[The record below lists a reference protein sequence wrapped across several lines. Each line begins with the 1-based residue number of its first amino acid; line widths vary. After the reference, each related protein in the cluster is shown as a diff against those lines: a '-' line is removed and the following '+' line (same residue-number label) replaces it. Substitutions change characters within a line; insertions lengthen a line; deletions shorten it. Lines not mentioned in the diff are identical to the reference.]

1 MCATL
6 SKTQGISTPAGQTS
20 FEQEYQAL
28 AGGAALADRSRMGR
42 LRLTGDEALD
52 LLNRLS
58 TNELMDLV
66 AGQGA
71 VTILT
76 SNKGRIVDLLFVL
89 REQDS
94 LLVLTG
100 PGNGKKVADWIDFYT
115 IIEDVVVEDLAEKT
129 TMLSLA
135 GPAAAGLLGKVAG
148 AGPASVETWES
159 APATIGGV
167 DATVIRNDFDGLDG
181 FDLLAPAPDR
191 QRLWETLIESGATA
205 VGADA
210 LEVVRVERGMPASGR
225 ELDEAYNPLEAGL
238 KGIIS
243 FTKGCYIGQE
253 VVARLDAYKK
263 VSKHLSGLK
272 WDSNTLPPEN
282 ARLMLGGAQ
291 VGVVI
296 TAVRSPLMNRG
307 IGLGYVKK
315 VSAVPGTSLILEL
328 DDGQAE
334 AEVVDLP
341 FVPSPE
347 TES

>member
-6 SKTQGISTPAGQTS
+6 SRTQGVSTPAGQTS

-28 AGGAALADRSRMGR
+28 TGGAALADRSRMGR

-58 TNELMDLV
+58 TNDLMDLD
-66 AGQGA
+66 AGRGA
-71 VTILT
+71 ATILT

-115 IIEDVVVEDLAEKT
+115 IIEDVAVEDLAEKT
-129 TMLSLA
+129 SLLSLA
-135 GPAAAGLLGKVAG
+135 GPAAAGLLRKVAG
-148 AGPASVETWES
+148 AGPASLGILES
-159 APATIGGV
+159 APAIIGGLH
-167 DATVIRNDFDGLDG
+167 ATVIRNDFDGLDG
-181 FDLLAPAPDR
+181 YDLLAPAPDR
-191 QRLWETLIESGATA
+191 QRLWETLIESGATP
-205 VGADA
+205 VGASA

-225 ELDEAYNPLEAGL
+225 EFDEAYNPLEAGL

-272 WDSNTLPPEN
+272 WDSDSLPPKN
-282 ARLMLGGAQ
+282 ARLLLGGAQ
-291 VGVVI
+291 AGVVT
-296 TAVRSPLMNRG
+296 TAVRSPLMKSG

-315 VSAVPGTSLILEL
+315 ASAVPGTSLILEL
-328 DDGQAE
+328 DNGQAE

-341 FVPSPE
+341 FVGSPG
-347 TES
+347 